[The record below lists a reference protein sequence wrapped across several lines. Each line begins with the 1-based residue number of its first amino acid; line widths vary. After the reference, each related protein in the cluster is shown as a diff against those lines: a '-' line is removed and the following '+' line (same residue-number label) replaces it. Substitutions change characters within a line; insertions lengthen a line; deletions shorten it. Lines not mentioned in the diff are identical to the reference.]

1 MEESATWQSR
11 FLSFRLCCSRWLSP
25 AASRNAVSIG
35 CCEAKKGLLSIY
47 RLRCISEPSHFPPHL
62 RLEPSQVG
70 IASRLFTLF
79 SLGAFF
85 VFAEELAW
93 GQTLLGFETPEFLKL
108 HNHQGETTLH
118 NLNWIDD
125 RNLHHWAFMLI
136 GLYGSVAWLAR
147 PWVPKQLLILL
158 PPWFLSLYFLPA
170 ALWYSGGRSGALL
183 ATVGIYGNHQET
195 GELLLATGVML
206 MAVVSSAST
215 KVYGQARRPSSE
227 SQKFIQRH

>member
-1 MEESATWQSR
+1 MAIAFFVFPFMLLAVVVASCQPQCGLYWVLRSQEGPFEHIQAAMYLGA
-11 FLSFRLCCSRWLSP
+11 FALS
-25 AASRNAVSIG
+25 AAST
-35 CCEAKKGLLSIY
+35 
-47 RLRCISEPSHFPPHL
+47 LRAF
-62 RLEPSQVG
+62 
-70 IASRLFTLF
+70 ASRDRLAAWLFTLF

-93 GQTLLGFETPEFLKL
+93 GQTLLGFETSEFLKL

-195 GELLLATGVML
+195 PELLLATGVML

-227 SQKFIQRH
+227 SKKFIQRH